1 MNKTTKNRL
10 DRIAKKIRKDE
21 KEKLETSNPLF
32 SKLLEKMDREDL
44 EKVVNFRECDIK
56 EEIEVFFKYCENE
69 KEVKEIKNYLE
80 LLQENFI
87 ERTNLKQLKEHY
99 FWVTDLEK
107 LKNYYN
113 LVKSRKLKDAAIVEK
128 SFYSDLT
135 EEQLDAMLLAKIL

>member
-10 DRIAKKIRKDE
+10 DRIAKKVKKNE

-32 SKLLEKMDREDL
+32 SKLLEKMDLLDL
-44 EKVVNFRECDIK
+44 EKVVNFRECDFL
-56 EEIEVFFKYCENE
+56 EEIEVFTKHCENE

-80 LLQENFI
+80 LMQERFI
-87 ERTNLKQLKEHY
+87 ETTNIKQLKEHY

-107 LKNYYN
+107 LENYHN